1 MLHELRRLL
10 EKDETL
16 VAEELRRAAS
26 VAMERQFLFGDK
38 SRDQRHF
45 LQILD
50 AEDYY
55 RNLFDALNLD
65 LVCDRTAGYVGVVP
79 REHHLTVRLD
89 TEHSLFLLVLR
100 TIYEQ
105 AVREC
110 RVGEFS
116 QVFTDSDA
124 LVDSYVAHTNRKR
137 PGLVRLREVVRAFS
151 RQGLVEI
158 DEDEDKAIRF
168 RIRPTIR
175 EIVSHGFLEALEA
188 YAGLGEREEE
198 EAEEGRVDEDAD

>member
-1 MLHELRRLL
+1 VLHELKRLL
-10 EKDETL
+10 DKDETL
-16 VAEELRRAAS
+16 SAEDMRRAAS

-50 AEDYY
+50 AEEYF

-65 LVCDRTAGYVGVVP
+65 LVCDRTAGYLGVVP

-100 TIYEQ
+100 VIYEQ

-116 QVFTDSDA
+116 QVFTDSEA
-124 LVDSYVAHTNRKR
+124 LVVGYVAHTGRKR
-137 PGLVRLREVVRAFS
+137 PGLLRLREIVRAFS
-151 RQGLVEI
+151 RQGLLEI

-168 RIRPTIR
+168 RIRPSIR
-175 EIVSHGFLEALEA
+175 EVVSHGFLEALEE
-188 YAGLGEREEE
+188 YVQIG
-198 EAEEGRVDEDAD
+198 AEEGAEGEGGDHEDAD

>member
-1 MLHELRRLL
+1 VLHELKRLL
-10 EKDETL
+10 DRDETL
-16 VAEELRRAAS
+16 SAEDMRRAAS

-50 AEDYY
+50 AEEYF

-65 LVCDRTAGYVGVVP
+65 LVCDRTAGYLGVVP

-100 TIYEQ
+100 VIYEQ

-116 QVFTDSDA
+116 QVFTDSEA
-124 LVDSYVAHTNRKR
+124 LVDGYVAHTGRKR
-137 PGLVRLREVVRAFS
+137 PGLLRLREIVRAFS
-151 RQGLVEI
+151 RQGLLEI

-168 RIRPTIR
+168 RIRPSIR
-175 EIVSHGFLEALEA
+175 EVVSHGFLEALEE
-188 YAGLGEREEE
+188 YAQIGAEDGSEGE
-198 EAEEGRVDEDAD
+198 GSDHEDAD